1 MIDGKVLI
9 DGDIVAYRA
18 AHVTDKDFPEDAK
31 SKVDELMGDILDKT
45 TLFSLPDEYTV
56 YLTGKG
62 NFRYSIATKKVYKGN
77 RVAAVKPRYLPLLR
91 DYLTVNYN
99 AITSEGEEA
108 DDLIA
113 IEATKLGPST
123 TIAST
128 DKDFMQIPCHHYNL
142 TKETF
147 TKVSKEEAVRS
158 FYTQLLTGDK
168 IDNIGGAPGIGPKKA
183 VQIYKD
189 CKTEEDFWKAALEA
203 YKGDRDHAIE
213 CGRLLWLRRKEGELW
228 EPPVSVEDTQ

>member
-18 AHVTDKDFPEDAK
+18 AHVTEKDFPEDAK

-77 RVAAVKPRYLPLLR
+77 RVKVKPRYLSLLR

-108 DDLIA
+108 DDLSA
-113 IEATKLGPST
+113 REAAKL
-123 TIAST
+123 
-128 DKDFMQIPCHHYNL
+128 K
-142 TKETF
+142 
-147 TKVSKEEAVRS
+147 
-158 FYTQLLTGDK
+158 
-168 IDNIGGAPGIGPKKA
+168 
-183 VQIYKD
+183 
-189 CKTEEDFWKAALEA
+189 
-203 YKGDRDHAIE
+203 
-213 CGRLLWLRRKEGELW
+213 
-228 EPPVSVEDTQ
+228 